1 VPKGPQE
8 QRVLTPEGLQTTAQR
23 RFLKQKFLEWV
34 RKGYAAMSKRI
45 GKSLVVNGV
54 TLVTEASW
62 NAELDAKHERL
73 VEWLKDQGLAGVLIR
88 RNENVAWVTGG
99 AVELRVL
106 TPAETGVASLL
117 VTATGKRYYITTEN
131 EAPRL
136 HDEEF
141 GALDF
146 EPVLFPWWADDT
158 VAAATKLAGGPLG
171 SDMPGAGLTPVNLYP
186 LRAALCESEI
196 ARYRW
201 LGAETAAAT
210 VEALHEVEPGLS
222 EFDMEAITAAGLLR
236 RGILPSVAL
245 YAVDER
251 IFSYKHAVP
260 RGRRLK
266 QYGMLNL
273 CSRKWGL
280 AISITR
286 FIHFGA
292 LPQEL
297 AERFNSA
304 AHVNAALLNASR
316 AGTTSS
322 ELFKV
327 AQAAYSAEGF
337 PGEERFHHQGGPT
350 GYGEREWV
358 ATPQGTEVVV
368 DNQAF
373 AWNPSIRGG
382 KVEDTVILHDGV
394 IENLTSTPELPVLAE
409 AAVEGSSYA
418 AAGVLVK

>member
-1 VPKGPQE
+1 
-8 QRVLTPEGLQTTAQR
+8 
-23 RFLKQKFLEWV
+23 
-34 RKGYAAMSKRI
+34 MSKRI
-45 GKSLVVNGV
+45 GKGLVVNGT
-54 TLVTEASW
+54 TLVTEEAW
-62 NAELDAKHERL
+62 NAELNAKHDKLTEFLRAHNL
-73 VEWLKDQGLAGVLIR
+73 SGVLIK
-88 RNENVAWVTGG
+88 RNENVAWLTGG

-106 TPAETGVASLL
+106 TPSETGVASLL
-117 VTATGKRYYITTEN
+117 VTAEGKRYYFTTEN

-146 EPVLFPWWADDT
+146 EPVIFPWYADDSAG
-158 VAAATKLAGGPLG
+158 AAAKLAGGPLG
-171 SDMPGAGLTPVNLYP
+171 SDTPGANLTPVNLYP
-186 LRAALCESEI
+186 LRAALGESEI

-210 VEALHEVEPGLS
+210 VESLHEVEPGLS
-222 EFDMEAITAAGLLR
+222 EYDLEAITAANLLR
-236 RGILPSVAL
+236 RGILPSVYL
-245 YAVDER
+245 FAVDDR
-251 IFSYKHAVP
+251 VYKYKHAVA

-286 FIHFGA
+286 FIHFGE
-292 LPQEL
+292 LPAEL
-297 AERFNSA
+297 AARFKSSA
-304 AHVNAALLNASR
+304 NVNASLLDATR
-316 AGTTSS
+316 VGATSAD
-322 ELFKV
+322 LFRV

-358 ATPQGTEVVV
+358 ATPNGTETVVK
-368 DNQAF
+368 NQAF

-382 KVEDTVILHDGV
+382 KAEDTVILRDGK
-394 IENLTSTPELPVLAE
+394 IEWLTATPELPVINAN
-409 AAVEGSSYA
+409 VNGKNYP